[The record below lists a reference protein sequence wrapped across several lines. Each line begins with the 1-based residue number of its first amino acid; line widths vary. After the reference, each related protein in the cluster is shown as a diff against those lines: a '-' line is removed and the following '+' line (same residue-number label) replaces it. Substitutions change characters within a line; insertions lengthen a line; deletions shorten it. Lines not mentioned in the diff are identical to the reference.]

1 MLLAVALQ
9 EEQMG
14 RLVEGVAHGVLV
26 GLLGALGC
34 GRAQAGLADSAA
46 QPGCRGALGTPSG
59 QGWGSLG
66 PAPLKPP
73 GLGVYP

>member
-9 EEQMG
+9 KQQVG
-14 RLVEGVAHGVLV
+14 RLIQGVAHGVQATV
-26 GLLGALGC
+26 LGALSG

-46 QPGCRGALGTPSG
+46 QPGCGGALGSARR

-66 PAPLKPP
+66 TAPLQPP